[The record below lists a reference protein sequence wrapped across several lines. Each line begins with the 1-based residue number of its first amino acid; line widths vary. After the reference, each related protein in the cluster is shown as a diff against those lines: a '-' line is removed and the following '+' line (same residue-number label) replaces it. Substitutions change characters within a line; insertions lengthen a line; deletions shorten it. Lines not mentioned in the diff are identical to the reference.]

1 MTKEFLEILK
11 KELISLNKSMILFHE
26 SYERCSVI
34 GDKAN
39 YSSTELEM
47 FEALTARYARLSDL
61 LIQKIFRLID
71 SLELVD
77 EGTLV
82 DRINRAEKR
91 GIIKSAK
98 EFTNLRLLRNTI
110 VHEYEPDEYTRIF
123 KDVLKMAPILL
134 DSVDKTKQYCQKLL
148 HRG

>member
-1 MTKEFLEILK
+1 MT
-11 KELISLNKSMILFHE
+11 
-26 SYERCSVI
+26 
-34 GDKAN
+34 
-39 YSSTELEM
+39 
-47 FEALTARYARLSDL
+47 
-61 LIQKIFRLID
+61 
-71 SLELVD
+71 
-77 EGTLV
+77 
-82 DRINRAEKR
+82 
-91 GIIKSAK
+91 K